1 MLKHCGLLFLSF
13 IVSGCAITSNEQ
25 HKETI
30 NAIHKLKTNV
40 VDLNGVLQKNDHSQ
54 QTQIHNMQKEIK
66 KITSSISVL
75 EKKKSPAPAPAPAP
89 PPEPR
94 VVYVEKEV
102 FVHEEKGKPVLG
114 EVEWL
119 WVDSL
124 GKNFKTRIDTGATT
138 SSLNAANVQEF
149 ERDGKKWVRFQ
160 LLTDN
165 LPLQQEN
172 EQERSKENIIEAP
185 LTRWV
190 KIRQASTDTLDRRA
204 VVELRIRLGP
214 FYEKTEFTLADRS
227 YMEFPVLLGR
237 EFFRDIA
244 IVDVSR
250 SYIYPEYPGKQK
262 ITLKTEEPKNQ
273 ITLKTE

>member
-13 IVSGCAITSNEQ
+13 VVSGCAITSNGQ

-40 VDLNGVLQKNDHSQ
+40 VDLNGVLKKNDKSQ
-54 QTQIHNMQKEIK
+54 QTQIQALQKEIK
-66 KITSSISVL
+66 KITSSVSLL
-75 EKKKSPAPAPAPAP
+75 EKKKTPTPAP
-89 PPEPR
+89 PTEPR

-102 FVHEEKGKPVLG
+102 FVHEKKGKPVLG

-244 IVDVSR
+244 IVDVSKCK
-250 SYIYPEYPGKQK
+250 IY
-262 ITLKTEEPKNQ
+262 
-273 ITLKTE
+273 

>member
-13 IVSGCAITSNEQ
+13 IVSGCMLTSNTQ
-25 HKETI
+25 HKETLK
-30 NAIHKLKTNV
+30 AIHTLKKNM
-40 VDLNGVLQKNDHSQ
+40 VDLNGVLQKNDKSQ
-54 QTQIHNMQKEIK
+54 KTQIYALQNEIK
-66 KITSSISVL
+66 KIT
-75 EKKKSPAPAPAPAP
+75 KSTTPTQQKNGATTAPLV
-89 PPEPR
+89 EPR
-94 VVYVEKEV
+94 IVYVEKEV
-102 FVHEEKGKPVLG
+102 LIHEEKGKPILG
-114 EVEWL
+114 EIEWL
-119 WVDSL
+119 WLDAL

-138 SSLNAANVQEF
+138 SSLNAANIEEF

-165 LPLQQEN
+165 LPLLEKTKKHN
-172 EQERSKENIIEAP
+172 NPKENVIEAP

-244 IVDVSR
+244 IVDVSK
-250 SYIYPEYPGKQK
+250 SYIYPQYTGK
-262 ITLKTEEPKNQ
+262 KNVP
-273 ITLKTE
+273 